1 MRKFSNS
8 TLLYVV
14 ALLIIVVF
22 FLLLGG
28 ASWAQGMF
36 HGNKS
41 INFGNLA
48 WMQILIGLVIGF
60 VIGILYSRRRW

>member
-8 TLLYVV
+8 TLIYVV

-28 ASWAQGMF
+28 ASWAQGMLQ
-36 HGNKS
+36 GNKS
-41 INFGNLA
+41 MNFGNLE
-48 WMQILIGLVIGF
+48 WIQILIGIVIGF
-60 VIGILYSRRRW
+60 VIGLLYSRRRW

>member
-36 HGNKS
+36 KGNKS
-41 INFGNLA
+41 MNFGNLE
-48 WMQILIGLVIGF
+48 WIQILIGIIIGF
-60 VIGILYSRRRW
+60 IIGLVYSRRR